1 MVIGVN
7 FELGIHL
14 KGGLN
19 QDVKKP
25 TLRRFFTFQPR
36 VGGSGRSENAII

>member
-1 MVIGVN
+1 MN

-14 KGGLN
+14 KGGLD

-25 TLRRFFTFQPR
+25 TLRRFLLFSLSWWLWP
-36 VGGSGRSENAII
+36 E

>member
-1 MVIGVN
+1 M
-7 FELGIHL
+7 GIHL

-25 TLRRFFTFQPR
+25 TSRRFFYC
-36 VGGSGRSENAII
+36 SALSWWLWLE